1 MFTATM
7 SKLPARH
14 PWRGAVEP
22 YRVRRADALIDIG
35 ERLRMTGLIF
45 NFSSCK
51 FSRTTQSAQ
60 SPAADNRLAVEAQI
74 RSLLSDPLRLG
85 MQPSL
90 TLYWL

>member
-45 NFSSCK
+45 NF
-51 FSRTTQSAQ
+51 RGQI
-60 SPAADNRLAVEAQI
+60 LANDAVGAKPP
-74 RSLLSDPLRLG
+74 PLITG
-85 MQPSL
+85 
-90 TLYWL
+90 

>member
-45 NFSSCK
+45 NFRGCK
-51 FSRTTQSAQ
+51 FSRTTQSA
-60 SPAADNRLAVEAQI
+60 
-74 RSLLSDPLRLG
+74 RSLRR
-85 MQPSL
+85 
-90 TLYWL
+90 